1 MSFPFVVSI
10 HDVAPSTATAVRT
23 WSAHLDARGVPAT
36 LLVIP
41 GPWEGPPLRD
51 DPELLAWLRDRAAL
65 RDEIAQH
72 GWTHR
77 RVPGGPRWRRC
88 VGAVAARGCAEFA
101 AVDGREATRR
111 LSWGRGVLTEFGLE
125 PAGFTPPGWLA
136 SPATLDALRTLGYR
150 YTTSHGG
157 VTDLQRGR
165 RIRSLAWSHRPG
177 AATETLGAAVL
188 AAGVRR
194 VARAGQPLRLALHP
208 ADLASPALVT
218 GSLRAIDAALDCG
231 ALPCTYLD
239 LVAATATGVAA

>member
-23 WSAHLDARGVPAT
+23 WTDHLDARGVPAT

-41 GPWEGPPLRD
+41 GPWEGPPLRHD
-51 DPELLAWLRDRAAL
+51 LELLAWLRDRAAI
-65 RDEIAQH
+65 RDEVAQH

-101 AVDGREATRR
+101 AVDEREATRR

-157 VTDLQRGR
+157 VTDLHRGR

-208 ADLASPALVT
+208 RDLASPALVAA
-218 GSLRAIDAALDCG
+218 SLRAVDAALDAG

-239 LVAATATGVAA
+239 LVAATAADVAA

>member
-10 HDVAPSTATAVRT
+10 HDVAPSTATAVQT
-23 WSAHLDARGVPAT
+23 WSEHLDARGVPAT

-41 GPWEGPPLRD
+41 GPWEGPPLRRD
-51 DPELLAWLRDRAAL
+51 GELLAWLRDRAAI

-77 RVPGGPRWRRC
+77 AVPGGPRWRRA
-88 VGAVAARGCAEFA
+88 VGAVAARGCGEFA
-101 AVDGREATRR
+101 ALDQREATRR
-111 LSWGRGVLTEFGLE
+111 LSWGRRVLTEFGLE

-136 SPATLDALRTLGYR
+136 SPATTQALQTLGFR
-150 YTTSHGG
+150 YTTTHAA
-157 VTDLQRGR
+157 VIDLQQGR

-208 ADLASPALVT
+208 ADLASSALVT
-218 GSLRAIDAALDCG
+218 ASLRAIDAALDCG

-239 LVAATATGVAA
+239 LVAASAADVAA